1 LSKSKDKKS
10 KDDDDDS
17 LFGLSITNNSHVF
30 NISSSKTNRWL
41 ADTGATDHIT
51 YDKSKFL
58 TYTDMPGLRTVGI
71 VNGDTRL
78 EGSGTIDIQTV
89 LSDGTT
95 KTIRLY
101 NCLYIP
107 TCPINLFLCYR
118 LL

>member
-10 KDDDDDS
+10 KDDNNDS
-17 LFGLSITNNSHVF
+17 LFGLSVTNDSYIF
-30 NISSSKTNRWL
+30 NTSSSKTNRWL
-41 ADTGATDHIT
+41 ADTSATNYIT
-51 YDKSKFL
+51 YNKSKFL
-58 TYTDMPGLRTVGI
+58 TYTNILGLRTVSI
-71 VNGDTRL
+71 VNGDTQP
-78 EGSGTIDIQTV
+78 EGLGTIDIQTV